1 MAEEEA
7 KEARQSNAILVERVD
22 KMEHNFQI
30 VVTTLKDEL
39 QQMRRLLQSNVQQNI
54 QFNPDYDLSH
64 SGYGY
69 GYRHEGGYGG
79 GHGGGYRHE
88 DGYEG
93 GHGGGYR
100 NKDGYEWLD
109 LTRNILIK
117 TAVGYILKTE
127 QPISYICHDHLPLID
142 HNFPLRVRTIS

>member
-1 MAEEEA
+1 MRCIGLGPSAAGLGMPGTRKLKSTKLQMAEEEA

-22 KMEHNFQI
+22 KMEHNFQT

-93 GHGGGYR
+93 GYGGGY
-100 NKDGYEWLD
+100 GQEGG
-109 LTRNILIK
+109 
-117 TAVGYILKTE
+117 V
-127 QPISYICHDHLPLID
+127 
-142 HNFPLRVRTIS
+142 